1 MYLSRFE
8 EFTKNAKQWAQVEVW
23 RYIGLLVWLVKAMKE
38 WQANQGR
45 CGWSIIVVGVLI
57 RADVRCA
64 MKELDSD
71 VSPVRSR

>member
-8 EFTKNAKQWAQVEVW
+8 ESKKNAKQWAQVEVW
-23 RYIGLLVWLVKAMKE
+23 RYKGVLVWLVKARKE
-38 WQANQGR
+38 WQANQGSCR
-45 CGWSIIVVGVLI
+45 WGIIVVGVLL

-71 VSPVRSR
+71 VSPV